1 LQSDLV
7 NHIKGTKLVLG
18 LEMPMVPAQP
28 SNQHCELR
36 KVASRVASIGDIELP
51 MALHNIMEPDAGAG
65 RGWIRYRKVAH
76 SIPEESIS
84 HGWDR
89 GSATEP

>member
-1 LQSDLV
+1 
-7 NHIKGTKLVLG
+7 
-18 LEMPMVPAQP
+18 MPMVPAQP
-28 SNQHCELR
+28 SNRHCELR